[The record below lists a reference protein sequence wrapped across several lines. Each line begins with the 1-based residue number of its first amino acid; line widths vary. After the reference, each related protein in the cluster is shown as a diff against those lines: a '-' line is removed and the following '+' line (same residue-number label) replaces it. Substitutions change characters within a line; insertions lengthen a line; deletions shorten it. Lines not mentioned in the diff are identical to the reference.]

1 MNPSFIS
8 RIGNAYERTDGR
20 GDLYVFHVVAK
31 AKTNIKKINN
41 SNNYNNN
48 NKQNVKQDGTQRRK
62 EVRAEEINT
71 ALKEERE
78 SEKTA
83 RKESIYVLRK
93 P

>member
-1 MNPSFIS
+1 
-8 RIGNAYERTDGR
+8 
-20 GDLYVFHVVAK
+20 VVAK

-41 SNNYNNN
+41 NNNNNYNNN

-71 ALKEERE
+71 ALKEGRE